1 MPELPEVETIARNL
15 RLGHQGA
22 PALPGQTFSSVT
34 MRWPRHIGEPAP
46 GAFRRRIR
54 QQTIQGVLRRGK
66 YLVLPLSDACLLVHL
81 KMSGDLV
88 VVPSDSPA
96 GRFDR
101 TVLHLQSGWD
111 LRFSDARKFGRLFL
125 VTDPSPRLGA
135 LGPDPLDE
143 AFTPEALHHRLTAH
157 RRALKPLLMD
167 QSFVAGLGNIYTDE
181 ALHLAHLHPLLPSH
195 RLGTEDARRLWNG
208 IRETLQ
214 EGLRRNGSSI
224 DWVYRGG
231 EYQNHFRVYQRGGE
245 PCPVCGTPIERI
257 VQAQRSTHFCPR
269 CQPEPRGVG

>member
-15 RLGHQGA
+15 RLGQQGA
-22 PALPGQTFSSVT
+22 PALPGQTICDVT
-34 MRWPRHIGEPAP
+34 LRWPRHVAEPGP
-46 GAFRRRIR
+46 RAFRRRIR
-54 QQTIQGVLRRGK
+54 QQTVLGVLRRGK
-66 YLVLPLSDACLLVHL
+66 YLVFPLSDSCLLVHL

-88 VVPSDSPA
+88 VAPADSAP

-101 TVLHLQSGWD
+101 TVLHLDSGWE
-111 LRFSDARKFGRLFL
+111 LRFSDARKFGKLFL
-125 VTDPSPRLGA
+125 VDDPSPRLGA

-143 AFTPEALHHRLTAH
+143 AFTADRLQERLATH

-167 QSFVAGLGNIYTDE
+167 QSVLAGLGNIYTDE
-181 ALHLAHLHPLLPSH
+181 ALHRARLHPLLPGH
-195 RLGTEDARRLWNG
+195 RVGTEDAHRLWSG

-214 EGLRRNGSSI
+214 EGLRRNGASI

-231 EYQNHFRVYQRGGE
+231 EYQNHFRVYQRSGE

-257 VQAQRSTHFCPR
+257 VLAQRSTHYCPR